1 MLTFRVHLSDGSK
14 VDVQAETPEGA
25 RKKANTKAKS
35 GVFVVKTKVSTAPA
49 PEKPTVV
56 TPPIN
61 LYDQAPPWAIPTAG
75 SSKCILCGKLLK
87 DCDLVRTSNFY
98 GG

>member
-25 RKKANTKAKS
+25 RKKANNKAKS
-35 GVFVVKTKVSTAPA
+35 GVFVVKTKISTAPA

-61 LYDQAPPWAIPTAG
+61 LYDQAPPWAIPIAG
-75 SSKCILCGKLLK
+75 KCTLCGKLLR
-87 DCDLVRTSNFY
+87 DCEFGCTQTY